1 MGTEN
6 GKICANY
13 GQIQILTVGKGNHV
27 MLLFQ
32 SFFYSYYELDIFL
45 LLTWQVQ
52 VVEFLQPGDAVGG
65 DAVEP
70 VPLEHEAPQ
79 GALQPGEGEGGDGVQ
94 QVVAHLQAPGA
105 WI

>member
-1 MGTEN
+1 M
-6 GKICANY
+6 
-13 GQIQILTVGKGNHV
+13 
-27 MLLFQ
+27 
-32 SFFYSYYELDIFL
+32 
-45 LLTWQVQ
+45 
-52 VVEFLQPGDAVGG
+52 VEFLQPGDAVGG

-105 WI
+105 

>member
-1 MGTEN
+1 M
-6 GKICANY
+6 
-13 GQIQILTVGKGNHV
+13 V
-27 MLLFQ
+27 
-32 SFFYSYYELDIFL
+32 EL
-45 LLTWQVQ
+45 
-52 VVEFLQPGDAVGG
+52 LQPGDAVGG

-105 WI
+105 